1 MLLTLTAN
9 ALRSRLA
16 ASTRKTRGGSGAST
30 PSDSLQVTDLPRF
43 AKEELGLFGLNLSTN
58 LLVGAD
64 LKRLD
69 AIRDAADKASC
80 PCLALVETEVQAMGT
95 TDDDVGDAAI
105 ARTQRVVQAAHR
117 LGCSSIGVSV
127 SCKDTEDEQDFC
139 IERLRRVL
147 GLAERLEVN
156 VLICPSPGLTE
167 DPERLTDLIKK
178 VGGFRIGTFPDFEV
192 ASKSA
197 DPLGYLKRLT
207 PYASA
212 ITAAAVKLKQ
222 GKNGEI
228 AHEPYDLRAYAA
240 VVRSVGYTGTIAL
253 DYRGTEN
260 PVDNLKLAKALLE
273 SVVPVAPQGEL
284 GEDEELG
291 LDGAGA
297 DESEVAGED
306 SDDDGEDE

>member
-9 ALRSRLA
+9 ALRSRISA
-16 ASTRKTRGGSGAST
+16 TRKPRGAAAGAGEM
-30 PSDSLQVTDLPRF
+30 LQVTDLPRF
-43 AKEELGLFGLNLSTN
+43 AREELGLFGLNLSTN

-80 PCLALVETEVQAMGT
+80 PCLTLVETEVQAMGT
-95 TDDDVGDAAI
+95 TDDAVGDAAI

-117 LGCSSIGVSV
+117 LGCSSIGVYA

-167 DPERLTDLIKK
+167 EPERLTDLIKK

-192 ASKSA
+192 ASKSP

-212 ITAAAVKLKQ
+212 ITAAAVRLKQ
-222 GKNGEI
+222 GKGGEI
-228 AHEPYDLRAYAA
+228 THEPYDLRAYAD

-253 DYRGTEN
+253 DYRGTDD
-260 PVDNLKLAKALLE
+260 PVANLRLAKTLLE
-273 SVVPVAPQGEL
+273 SVVPTGVQGEP
-284 GEDEELG
+284 GEDDEELIG
-291 LDGAGA
+291 P
-297 DESEVAGED
+297 DESEVAEED

>member
-9 ALRSRLA
+9 ALRSRITA
-16 ASTRKTRGGSGAST
+16 PKKGRGGAA
-30 PSDSLQVTDLPRF
+30 PADVLQVTDLPRF

-80 PCLALVETEVQAMGT
+80 PCLALTETEVQAMGT
-95 TDDDVGDAAI
+95 TDDAVGDAAI

-127 SCKDTEDEQDFC
+127 SCKDTEDETDFC

-156 VLICPSPGLTE
+156 VLIAPSAGLTE

-212 ITAAAVKLKQ
+212 ITAAAVKLKPA
-222 GKNGEI
+222 KNGEFT
-228 AHEPYDLRAYAA
+228 HEPYDLRAYAA
-240 VVRSVGYTGTIAL
+240 VVRAVGYTGTIAL
-253 DYRGTEN
+253 DYRGADD
-260 PVDNLKLAKALLE
+260 PVANLRMAKALLE
-273 SVVPVAPQGEL
+273 SVVPTGVPGEP
-284 GEDEELG
+284 GEDDEELIG
-291 LDGAGA
+291 P
-297 DESEVAGED
+297 DEPEVAEED